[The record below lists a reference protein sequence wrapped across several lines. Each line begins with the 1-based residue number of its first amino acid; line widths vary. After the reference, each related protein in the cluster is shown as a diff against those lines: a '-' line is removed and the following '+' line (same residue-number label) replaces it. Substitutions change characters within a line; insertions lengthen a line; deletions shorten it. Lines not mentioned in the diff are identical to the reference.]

1 MPEPYF
7 VILDNSLMDEPL
19 APGLPYW
26 TYPLATLPTPQT
38 AGRFVDD
45 VLYQSELW
53 ANAVAAGA
61 WTSLR
66 LLERRHMCPRCGHLL
81 VRMGDDE
88 RALIHIVWF
97 IARNPQPQI
106 MGHEA
111 ALHLGLWHGDYLEH
125 QCQEDFFADATE
137 TPAVSVNA

>member
-1 MPEPYF
+1 VPAPYF
-7 VILDNSLMDEPL
+7 VILDNSVADELL

-26 TYPLATLPTPQT
+26 TYPLVTLPTSRT

-53 ANAVAAGA
+53 ANAANGGDWV
-61 WTSLR
+61 SLR
-66 LLERRHMCPRCGHLL
+66 LMRHCHMCPRCGHLL
-81 VRMGDDE
+81 VNMGEDD
-88 RALIHIVWF
+88 RTPIHIVWF

-111 ALHLGLWHGDYLEH
+111 ALHLGLWHDDYLDH
-125 QCQEDFFADATE
+125 RCRVNFFDAGGLN
-137 TPAVSVNA
+137 VSDLAR